1 MRVAIVNDLR
11 TAVEALRRVV
21 TSDPRHEI
29 AWIAL
34 DGNEAIKLCSKDRP
48 DMILMDL
55 IMPGLD
61 GAQTT
66 KQIMSSTP
74 CPILVVTATVSGNYS
89 LVYDALGFG
98 AVDAVNT
105 PSLSPNG
112 KLQGA
117 TELLEKIE
125 RIAKSRDQ
133 LKFRAPHSSAAVITK
148 DTSIGSGIKKS
159 VDLIAIGAST
169 GGPQAIATILQQLP
183 TISSASILIAQHLGS
198 DFIDGLVSWLGNRIK
213 IPIRLAR
220 IGDSIDQPGIFLMPC
235 QPSLVLNH
243 NRTFQVDMLA
253 SRSLHTPCIDHFF
266 SSLAAHSSR
275 HGVGV
280 LLTGMGS
287 DGAKGLLDLRSAGWY
302 TLAQDEATSVV
313 YGMPQVAKQLGA
325 AHQVLP
331 LDAIGPT
338 ISAFLKSQRS

>member
-11 TAVEALRRVV
+11 IAVEALRRVV

-48 DMILMDL
+48 DVILMDL

-105 PSLSPNG
+105 PSLAPNG

-117 TELLEKIE
+117 TELLDKID

-133 LKFRAPHSSAAVITK
+133 LKFRAPQSSVANISK
-148 DTSIGSGIKKS
+148 DTSVGIGLKKS
-159 VDLIAIGAST
+159 TDLIAIGAST
-169 GGPQAIATILQQLP
+169 GGPQAIATLLQQIS
-183 TISSASILIAQHLGS
+183 TISSASILIAQHIGS
-198 DFIDGLVSWLGNRIK
+198 DFIEGLVSWLGNRSK
-213 IPIRLAR
+213 IPVRMAR
-220 IGDSIDQPGIFLMPC
+220 IGDSIDQPGVLLMPC
-235 QPSLVLNH
+235 QPSLVLAQ
-243 NRTFQVDMLA
+243 NRTFQVDMSA

-266 SSLAAHSSR
+266 SSLAAHSGR

-302 TLAQDEATSVV
+302 TLAQDESTSVV

-325 AHQVLP
+325 AHQVLS

-338 ISAFLKSQRS
+338 ISVYLKSPRS